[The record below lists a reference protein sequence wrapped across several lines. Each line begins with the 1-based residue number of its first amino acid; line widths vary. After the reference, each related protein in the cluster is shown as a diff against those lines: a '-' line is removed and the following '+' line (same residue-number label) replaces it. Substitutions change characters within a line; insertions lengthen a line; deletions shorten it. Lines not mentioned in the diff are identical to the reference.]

1 MAAFAVLKGTRGE
14 TLILRITTGYVRK
27 GVGSRSADRCL
38 SMSTM
43 MIVYSV
49 TLHPHYHLERSLLD
63 VSRCQLSRITM
74 ATTKKK
80 KKKKSKGL
88 PLAATTTTL
97 GLAPDMAEHSNK
109 TLYLGQPRFLVKH
122 SRWTARLFGA
132 SRTICR

>member
-1 MAAFAVLKGTRGE
+1 
-14 TLILRITTGYVRK
+14 
-27 GVGSRSADRCL
+27 
-38 SMSTM
+38 
-43 MIVYSV
+43 
-49 TLHPHYHLERSLLD
+49 
-63 VSRCQLSRITM
+63 M

-80 KKKKSKGL
+80 KEKKGGESKGL

-132 SRTICR
+132 SRTICRQFPPISSQF